1 MNFPPQDAEAI
12 EFLFERYLDGQL
24 QGDEL
29 AWMRARIEQ
38 DPALRNEE
46 ELHRRMTESLRRI
59 AAPEQVPFPAAT
71 ASAPVDPPAP
81 IPITR
86 ASGPQTLR
94 LRRWGMAVAAALLL
108 AGAGLFRVYWDSR
121 VPDFN
126 LMAPGE
132 LYSRLVMSGFH
143 PAQVCTSDP
152 EFAALVHE
160 KLGTALIAT
169 ASPDVEVLGWGYSS
183 DYNGS
188 PISPR
193 TMMLLAKVDGREVL
207 VLLDQTARDRT
218 LAAPAGGKLNLFRRE
233 VGQIVAYE
241 LTPMAEARVIP
252 GLVPYQGGS

>member
-46 ELHRRMTESLRRI
+46 ELHLRMTESLRRI
-59 AAPEQVPFPAAT
+59 AAPEQIPFPAA
-71 ASAPVDPPAP
+71 AAAAEPPAAP

-86 ASGPQTLR
+86 AKPVNSPW
-94 LRRWGMAVAAALLL
+94 LRRWGLAIAAALLL
-108 AGAGLFRVYWDSR
+108 AGAGVFRFYWDSR

-132 LYSRLVMSGFH
+132 LYSRLVMSGFR

-169 ASPDVEVLGWGYSS
+169 ASPGVEVLGWGYSS

-233 VGQIVAYE
+233 VGPIVAYE